1 MNDTVRRTW
10 PAIGVAVLALCY
22 LWIGATAHG
31 WDRVL
36 GLAGGTLILAAVA
49 VAAAHRC
56 ESAAYPL
63 LLTGALPLAIVTWW
77 SIATPVL
84 AIVVLLLG
92 RPLRSRTGRR
102 AVAGRRSSGRGP
114 RWRPGILSPPPRSS
128 GPSGRRH

>member
-31 WDRVL
+31 WDQIL
-36 GLAGGTLILAAVA
+36 GLAGGILILAAVA
-49 VAAAHRC
+49 VAAAHRSV
-56 ESAAYPL
+56 SAAYTL
-63 LLTGALPLAIVTWW
+63 LLLGALPLAIVTWW

-92 RPLRSRTGRR
+92 WIAVRRLRAPR
-102 AVAGRRSSGRGP
+102 AVATPTTAMG
-114 RWRPGILSPPPRSS
+114 SPA
-128 GPSGRRH
+128 